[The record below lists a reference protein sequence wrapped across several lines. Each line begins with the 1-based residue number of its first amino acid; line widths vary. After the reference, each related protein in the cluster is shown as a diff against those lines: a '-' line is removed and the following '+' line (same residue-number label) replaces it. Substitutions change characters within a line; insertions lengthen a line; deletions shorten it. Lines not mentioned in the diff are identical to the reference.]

1 MRNLFLTVL
10 ICAAPLVCAEFPT
23 SQPYSGVTY
32 QLIEGH
38 DPPNRVHVVTVDLT
52 APWISIHTDR
62 SGPDPDGAGPYT
74 TKLLGPIAVADRD
87 GLDIVVNGDFF
98 SAQRFKGPTG
108 TTRPFEPGDPA
119 KTLGAAETDGA
130 AWGSAEKPRPALI
143 VTADRRV
150 RIDAITAV
158 PKDAA
163 QVIGG
168 STIILKDRQ
177 VPKMT
182 DGLAT
187 ATHPRTA
194 VGLANGGRTLV
205 IVVDDGRW
213 KEHSLGMSLP
223 DLGKFMAELGCDD
236 ALNLDGGGSTEMA
249 FRDPATGQLIV
260 VNHPSDGH
268 ERPVANVLGV
278 RIEGMKR
285 VVRPATRATS
295 QPAR

>member
-1 MRNLFLTVL
+1 MTRALL
-10 ICAAPLVCAEFPT
+10 IALLCLAPLSRAEFPT
-23 SQPYSGVTY
+23 AQPYAGVTY
-32 QLIEGH
+32 RLIEKR
-38 DPPNRVHVVTVDLT
+38 DPPNRLHVVTIDLT
-52 APWISIHTDR
+52 APSVTVHAER

-74 TKLLGPIAVADRD
+74 TKLRGPIAVADGD
-87 GLDIVVNGDFF
+87 ALDIVVNGDFF

-119 KTLGAAETDGA
+119 KTLGAAESDGTP
-130 AWGSAEKPRPALI
+130 WGSAEQARPALI
-143 VTADRRV
+143 VTGDRHA
-150 RIDAITAV
+150 RIAAITSV

-163 QVIGG
+163 QVISG

-194 VGLANGGRTLV
+194 VGLANGGRVLV
-205 IVVDDGRW
+205 ILVDDGRW

-223 DLGKFMAELGCDD
+223 ELGKFMADLGCDD

-249 FRDPATGQLIV
+249 LRDPSTGRLVV

-278 RIEGMKR
+278 RIAGLKR
-285 VVRPATRATS
+285 VARPTT
-295 QPAR
+295 QPSARR